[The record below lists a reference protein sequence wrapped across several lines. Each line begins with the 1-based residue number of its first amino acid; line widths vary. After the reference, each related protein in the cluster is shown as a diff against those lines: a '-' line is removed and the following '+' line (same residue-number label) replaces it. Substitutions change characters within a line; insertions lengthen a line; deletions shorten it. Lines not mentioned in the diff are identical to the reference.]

1 MNDDNKPPSPA
12 GLMAGLLRGEHA
24 PQTPS
29 PDLEPVTVAVVRRL
43 DNLAA
48 LLADL
53 LEQERSAATHLAR
66 IADAADAAL
75 EILRAAQSEAEA
87 RDGR

>member
-1 MNDDNKPPSPA
+1 MNDDNRPRSSA

-24 PQTPS
+24 SQNPS

-43 DNLAA
+43 DNVAA
-48 LLADL
+48 LLVEL
-53 LEQERSAATHLAR
+53 LEQERAAATHLAR

-75 EILRAAQSEAEA
+75 EILRAARSEAEA